1 MIHQIKNDSLME
13 EKMAEE
19 LHQKLSQAVIEGEV
33 EEAEILARKALEVGL
48 NPLDCINF
56 GLTKGIQ
63 YVGQL
68 FADGDCY
75 LPELVLSANAM
86 TAALKVLEPAM
97 LGAKQREIVG
107 TVVLGTVQGDL
118 HEIGKNLVST
128 MLTANGFKVI
138 DLGVNVSVSEFIK
151 AIKESNSTIV
161 GASALLTTTMMEQ
174 KKLIDAIEDAGLN
187 EQVKVMVGGAPVNQ
201 AYSNQIGADGYAEN
215 AVSAVNLAFRLVDAA
230 R

>member
-1 MIHQIKNDSLME
+1 VE
-13 EKMAEE
+13 EKMSEE
-19 LHQKLSQAVIEGEV
+19 LYQKLAQAVIIGEP
-33 EEAEILARKALEVGL
+33 EQAESLARQALEARV
-48 NPLDCINF
+48 NPLDCINY

-63 YVGQL
+63 HVGQL
-68 FADGDCY
+68 FAEGDCY
-75 LPELVLSANAM
+75 LPELVLSADAM
-86 TAALKVLEPAM
+86 KAALKVLEPAM
-97 LGAKQREIVG
+97 IEGTQREIAG

-128 MLTANGFKVI
+128 MLTANGFQVI
-138 DLGVNVSVSEFIK
+138 DLGVNVSVTEFIE
-151 AIKESNSTIV
+151 AIKEYNATIV

-174 KKLIDAIEDAGLN
+174 KKLIAAIKDAGLH

>member
-1 MIHQIKNDSLME
+1 
-13 EKMAEE
+13 MAEE
-19 LHQKLSQAVIEGEV
+19 LYQKLAQAVIEGE
-33 EEAEILARKALEVGL
+33 AEKAESLARQALEVGL
-48 NPLDCINF
+48 KPLDCINY

-63 YVGQL
+63 HIGQS

-75 LPELVLSANAM
+75 LPELVLSSNAM
-86 TAALKVLEPAM
+86 QAALKVLEPAM
-97 LGAKQREIVG
+97 IGGKQREIVG

-128 MLTANGFKVI
+128 MLAASGFRVI
-138 DLGVNVSVSEFIK
+138 DLGVNVAVTEFIK
-151 AIKESNSTIV
+151 AINENKANLV
-161 GASALLTTTMMEQ
+161 GASALLTTTMLEQ
-174 KKLIDAIEDAGLN
+174 KKLIDAIKEAGLR

-230 R
+230 I